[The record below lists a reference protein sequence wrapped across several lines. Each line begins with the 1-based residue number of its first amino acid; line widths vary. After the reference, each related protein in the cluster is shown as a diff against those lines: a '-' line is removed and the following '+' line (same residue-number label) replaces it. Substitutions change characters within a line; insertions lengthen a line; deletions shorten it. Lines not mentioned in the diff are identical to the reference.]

1 MNTIKTIFAQPLL
14 KTMVLDSRTN
24 IIYFPS
30 YKNPKFSCHID
41 SPVAIACATILRQ
54 GYAVEEIELE
64 CSDKQD
70 FINVKF
76 GNKLIQKIICAFQN
90 PDISVKEQIDNLK
103 SVYSSDLEDKTTY
116 FIVNNNYFKSKEQ
129 YSFYLR
135 DMGLQIGNIPKKV
148 RDSNLEKY
156 GIHIEEYDNDK
167 SIVCAEE
174 DKLTKTNL
182 NHFFTIT
189 TPMIMRFSKRGYS
202 KFNNST
208 VEEQE
213 NLRDY
218 GKFSEP
224 ISYTL
229 PLKALKDIVLTSTN
243 PVRAVSNSRDLNL
256 EKVINTKYEDFL
268 KTIIKNCIDYKKA
281 DVLDKLSIARDAGQ
295 AKNLYSFSSDDNIEN
310 LKQLFFYNDEK
321 SKSSCIF
328 SKSTCLGNGQHSTT
342 TLCFIYEIM
351 TNENVGYE
359 LLNKYGFKEENICD
373 LFPDSNNIRSLK
385 DIKKNIIQR
394 LKKSGI
400 VKEEFILYL
409 EAMEVPF
416 EWRSFNSSEKMIDA
430 INVSNNISQQDKS
443 DIWINK
449 NKDSVNYLINRYNH
463 INAEAIFKM
472 QEEKSILL
480 SMKSIKSPDF
490 SASVNTSVQEPLTI
504 NEVFPYINLCLS
516 TQDYLSNV
524 DKKRLK
530 GKYYFN
536 DKIIKEPKVLSKHT
550 EDKLFPSV
558 YQVGA
563 FSPENIKE
571 FFKVDSISEPNEN
584 AFFNLMSWSLTDVII
599 KQTKTKLLNQSKKP
613 NEISSEE
620 IIKENLDPFSKFKEI
635 MINANRTLHTKEE
648 QDIYKSMFSVN
659 LLLHNIDKKFILL
672 DPILNDSYNFS
683 KLTSESIDNS
693 SKKCFNKD
701 NFRKIVLFSFIQKVG
716 KNNFNQNFIEKE
728 GELILKDICNNLC
741 EYYTNNEST
750 PYKIDALKR
759 SKTKIE
765 IENEKELQ
773 VLMSN
778 LFEPLFN
785 REDYFTDQD
794 NNKEVPNCSYKSIY
808 SKFMSIEENLKSRKT
823 EIEENFEKLVFSHK
837 IKKLEPTKLK
847 II

>member
-268 KTIIKNCIDYKKA
+268 KTIIKNCI
-281 DVLDKLSIARDAGQ
+281 R
-295 AKNLYSFSSDDNIEN
+295 
-310 LKQLFFYNDEK
+310 
-321 SKSSCIF
+321 
-328 SKSTCLGNGQHSTT
+328 
-342 TLCFIYEIM
+342 
-351 TNENVGYE
+351 
-359 LLNKYGFKEENICD
+359 
-373 LFPDSNNIRSLK
+373 
-385 DIKKNIIQR
+385 
-394 LKKSGI
+394 
-400 VKEEFILYL
+400 
-409 EAMEVPF
+409 
-416 EWRSFNSSEKMIDA
+416 
-430 INVSNNISQQDKS
+430 
-443 DIWINK
+443 
-449 NKDSVNYLINRYNH
+449 
-463 INAEAIFKM
+463 
-472 QEEKSILL
+472 
-480 SMKSIKSPDF
+480 
-490 SASVNTSVQEPLTI
+490 
-504 NEVFPYINLCLS
+504 
-516 TQDYLSNV
+516 
-524 DKKRLK
+524 
-530 GKYYFN
+530 
-536 DKIIKEPKVLSKHT
+536 
-550 EDKLFPSV
+550 
-558 YQVGA
+558 
-563 FSPENIKE
+563 
-571 FFKVDSISEPNEN
+571 
-584 AFFNLMSWSLTDVII
+584 
-599 KQTKTKLLNQSKKP
+599 
-613 NEISSEE
+613 
-620 IIKENLDPFSKFKEI
+620 
-635 MINANRTLHTKEE
+635 
-648 QDIYKSMFSVN
+648 
-659 LLLHNIDKKFILL
+659 
-672 DPILNDSYNFS
+672 
-683 KLTSESIDNS
+683 
-693 SKKCFNKD
+693 
-701 NFRKIVLFSFIQKVG
+701 
-716 KNNFNQNFIEKE
+716 
-728 GELILKDICNNLC
+728 
-741 EYYTNNEST
+741 
-750 PYKIDALKR
+750 
-759 SKTKIE
+759 
-765 IENEKELQ
+765 
-773 VLMSN
+773 
-778 LFEPLFN
+778 
-785 REDYFTDQD
+785 
-794 NNKEVPNCSYKSIY
+794 
-808 SKFMSIEENLKSRKT
+808 
-823 EIEENFEKLVFSHK
+823 
-837 IKKLEPTKLK
+837 
-847 II
+847 